1 MPPKL
6 VAIQGSPRPHGNS
19 RALLDAMVE
28 GARTAHE
35 GLEVHILE
43 AYALNVGPCTACGA
57 CEGEGEGCALE
68 GDEWPQVEALLR
80 SADALVVASPVY
92 FSGLPAPLK
101 AIVDRLQAMWVL
113 RDRGGRV
120 ARNAGPR
127 RRAAIILASSQHGMS
142 KGALGEAR
150 AAVRTLE
157 FEIAGELLA
166 GGLEGPTEASARPEL
181 LESARD
187 LGRQLVAP

>member
-1 MPPKL
+1 M
-6 VAIQGSPRPHGNS
+6 
-19 RALLDAMVE
+19 
-28 GARTAHE
+28 
-35 GLEVHILE
+35 
-43 AYALNVGPCTACGA
+43 
-57 CEGEGEGCALE
+57 
-68 GDEWPQVEALLR
+68 EALLR

-127 RRAAIILASSQHGMS
+127 RRAAILLASSQQGMS
-142 KGALGEAR
+142 QGALGEAR

-181 LESARD
+181 LDRARE
-187 LGRQLVAP
+187 LGRHLVAP